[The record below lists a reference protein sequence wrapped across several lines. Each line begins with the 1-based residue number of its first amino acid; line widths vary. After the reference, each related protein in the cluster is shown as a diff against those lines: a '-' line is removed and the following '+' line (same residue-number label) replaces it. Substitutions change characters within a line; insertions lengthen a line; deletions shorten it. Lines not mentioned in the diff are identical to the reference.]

1 MIFPYLLNINTTVT
15 KMLKHQ
21 GSQDLDFGGGHDLH
35 LEGGD
40 DIHLGAGD
48 DLHFGGGFLKDLPP
62 SIKRYTCHGK
72 QHFLDIIES
81 EPFDGANNPSKYLLL
96 HARKNVLNTIVD
108 APVQEEALI
117 SSFDTDEELVLITL
131 MSQPH
136 SEAADAVNTAILE
149 TLIPMGMFSCLQGF
163 AGAKIRQEGRPR
175 GKQADYG
182 WGPIRRPRGQR
193 RSPSVTL
200 EVAYSETESKLNSDV
215 RFWLNPEDGN
225 ANVCLTLRINRSQP
239 EIRMEKWER
248 RNDRPHRSQVTWIAK
263 NGGHIHATEHPI
275 VIPFESLFCRPS
287 SRPGERDLEIS
298 ETQLKGI
305 ADKIWE
311 VQGW

>member
-1 MIFPYLLNINTTVT
+1 
-15 KMLKHQ
+15 MLKHQ
-21 GSQDLDFGGGHDLH
+21 GSHDLDFGGGHGIH

-40 DIHLGAGD
+40 D
-48 DLHFGGGFLKDLPP
+48 LHFGASFLKDLPP

-81 EPFDGANNPSKYLLL
+81 EPFDSANNPSKFLLL
-96 HARKNVLNTIVD
+96 HASKDVIKAIVD
-108 APVQEEALI
+108 APNQEEPLI
-117 SSFDTDEELVLITL
+117 ASFDTDEELVLITL
-131 MSQPH
+131 KYQPH

-149 TLIPMGMFSCLQGF
+149 KLIPMGMSSCLQGF

-200 EVAYSETESKLNSDV
+200 EVAYPETDSKLNSDV

-225 ANVCLTLRINRSQP
+225 ANICLTLRINRSRP

-248 RNDRPHRSQVTWIAK
+248 RNDRPHRSQVIWITK
-263 NGGHIHATEHPI
+263 NGDHASITHHPI
-275 VIPFESLFCRPS
+275 VIPFESLFCPS
-287 SRPGERDLEIS
+287 TRPGERDLEIS
-298 ETQLKGI
+298 ERQLKDI

>member
-1 MIFPYLLNINTTVT
+1 
-15 KMLKHQ
+15 MLKHQ
-21 GSQDLDFGGGHDLH
+21 GSHDLDFGDGH
-35 LEGGD
+35 
-40 DIHLGAGD
+40 

-62 SIKRYTCHGK
+62 SIKRHTCHGK
-72 QHFLDIIES
+72 QHFLNIIES
-81 EPFDGANNPSKYLLL
+81 EPFDAENNPSKFLLL
-96 HARKNVLNTIVD
+96 HASKDVIKAIVD
-108 APVQEEALI
+108 APNQEEPLI
-117 SSFDTDEELVLITL
+117 ASFDTNEELVLITL

-149 TLIPMGMFSCLQGF
+149 KLMLMGMSSCLQGF

-175 GKQADYG
+175 GKQTDYG

-200 EVAYSETESKLNSDV
+200 EVAYSETDSKLNSDV

-225 ANVCLTLRINRSQP
+225 ANICLTLRIDCSRP

-248 RNDRPHRSQVTWIAK
+248 RNDRPHRSQVTWITK
-263 NGGHIHATEHPI
+263 NGDHTNITHYPI
-275 VIPFESLFCRPS
+275 VIPFESLLCRGS
-287 SRPGERDLEIS
+287 TRPAEKDLEITES
-298 ETQLKGI
+298 ELENI

>member
-1 MIFPYLLNINTTVT
+1 
-15 KMLKHQ
+15 MLKHQ

-35 LEGGD
+35 
-40 DIHLGAGD
+40 
-48 DLHFGGGFLKDLPP
+48 FGGSFLKDLLP

-81 EPFDGANNPSKYLLL
+81 EPFDGANNPSKFLLL
-96 HARKNVLNTIVD
+96 HASKDVIKAIVD
-108 APVQEEALI
+108 AQEEEPLVA
-117 SSFDTDEELVLITL
+117 SFDTDDELALITL
-131 MSQPH
+131 VSQPH

-149 TLIPMGMFSCLQGF
+149 TLIPLGMSSCLQGF
-163 AGAKIRQEGRPR
+163 AGAKIQQEGRPR

-200 EVAYSETESKLNSDV
+200 EVAYPETDSKLNSDV

-225 ANVCLTLRINRSQP
+225 ANICLTLRIDRSRP

-248 RNDRPHRSQVTWIAK
+248 RNDRPHRSQVTWITK
-263 NGGHIHATEHPI
+263 NGDHTNITHHPI
-275 VIPFESLFCRPS
+275 VIPFESLFCRGS
-287 SRPGERDLEIS
+287 TRPAEKDLEITES
-298 ETQLKGI
+298 KLENI